1 MSNIFWIVLIL
12 VVGIWSWIGWE
23 IWNAPIMPDDY
34 DMGDIE
40 EEIWKDLNQK

>member
-23 IWNAPIMPDDY
+23 MWNSPIMPDDY
-34 DMGDIE
+34 DMDDIE